1 MAGLSFLRLRF
12 PSVHGGTANA
22 RHSRILHHFSYNE
35 NKGGRFRLG
44 TVTAANHARKRRN
57 LSLGFILVDLALW
70 SVPLMAAIVG
80 WCTNWL
86 AIQMSFYPV
95 QFIGLGIVGW
105 QGVIP
110 RKSEKMAHIC
120 IDRTLQQFGNLNEV
134 YRKLEPQRIVE
145 QIVSQVTPRLD
156 EYIDEVMYEI
166 QPVLWDNMPLF
177 LRNRIYQWAR
187 EQLPSRIETMVED
200 FGDDLNDLVD
210 LKALLSRE
218 LATHPDL
225 MNRIFKEAGSVELNS
240 VINKGA
246 IIGGLLGAAL
256 VPFWVRY
263 PEPWLL
269 PLGGFL
275 VGFATNWLAIN
286 LIFSPL
292 RPRRLLFWRIQGL
305 FLRRQPEISEIWSR
319 LVAEELIT
327 VEKVADAMI
336 HGKHGDRTRTII
348 QKHLRPLLD
357 NTVMMKLTTQV
368 AIGMTGY
375 TDLKKAMNNKAVLA
389 TQDVFC
395 DPAFNRERAPVV
407 ASVLSQQMKGLGP
420 EEFQDI
426 LRPAFREEELQLM
439 VIGGIFGAL
448 AGALQF
454 ALLNLA
460 A

>member
-1 MAGLSFLRLRF
+1 METVSGHLNTFL
-12 PSVHGGTANA
+12 
-22 RHSRILHHFSYNE
+22 
-35 NKGGRFRLG
+35 
-44 TVTAANHARKRRN
+44 
-57 LSLGFILVDLALW
+57 LGFNLVDIALW
-70 SVPLMAAIVG
+70 SVPLMAAVVG
-80 WCTNWL
+80 WGTNWL

-95 QFIGLGIVGW
+95 QFIGIGGIGW

-110 RKSEKMAHIC
+110 RKAEKMAHIC

-134 YRKLEPQRIVE
+134 YSKLEPQRIVE

-156 EYIDEVMYEI
+156 EYIDEVMYDI

-177 LRNRIYQWAR
+177 LRNRIYGWAR
-187 EQLPSRIETMVED
+187 DQLPSRIESLVED

-218 LATHPDL
+218 LASHPDL

-246 IIGGLLGAAL
+246 VIGGLLGAILAPL
-256 VPFWVRY
+256 WVRY

-269 PLGGFL
+269 PLGGFV
-275 VGFATNWLAIN
+275 VGFITNWLAIN

-292 RPRRLLFWRIQGL
+292 RPRRFLFWRIQGL

-327 VEKVADAMI
+327 VEKVADAML
-336 HGKHGDRTRTII
+336 HGAHGDRTRAII

-357 NTVMMKLTTQV
+357 NTVVMKLTTQV

-375 TDLKKAMNNKAVLA
+375 SDLKKAMNDKAVLA
-389 TQDVFC
+389 TRDVFC
-395 DPAFNRERAPVV
+395 DPSFNKERAPVV
-407 ASVLSQQMKGLGP
+407 AGVLSEQMKRLGP

-439 VIGGIFGAL
+439 VVGGLLGAL
-448 AGALQF
+448 AGAVQF
-454 ALLNLA
+454 GFFQFMV
-460 A
+460 